1 MSDTP
6 AIRGSIRIGAVIALA
21 LAAGFI
27 AWLLLRG
34 NGDNGSSANSGS
46 SSGSAASAGTVQ
58 TTRAAA
64 EKTSSGKLRA
74 LAASVRHPIFW
85 VGPESGR
92 TLEVTQT
99 NAGNIYVRY
108 LPSGVAIGADK
119 PYLTIATYPFP
130 GAFAAIRKQAA
141 ARGAATVKLAHGGIG
156 VLDQAY
162 PESVHIAY
170 PGVNYQVEVFDPTP
184 ARAMQLVSAGRLATL
199 GSLAPEPTPA
209 TATTPAPAAG
219 QPTAASVAQITA
231 LATTLGHPVYWAG
244 PKRGFT
250 YELTETSSG
259 KVYIRYLP
267 SGVPVGDK
275 NADYLTIATYPF
287 PGAFAAVQKTA
298 KGAST
303 IALAR
308 GGLAVVDGTYP
319 KSIHIG
325 YPGVGYQVEVYDPSP
340 STARKLV
347 ASGVIVPVR

>member
-1 MSDTP
+1 MSETP
-6 AIRGSIRIGAVIALA
+6 AIRGSVRLGAVIALA
-21 LAAGFI
+21 LAAGFV

-34 NGDNGSSANSGS
+34 SGGNDSNAKSTTGTGASSAS
-46 SSGSAASAGTVQ
+46 TVQ

-64 EKTSSGKLRA
+64 EKTSSRKLRA

-119 PYLTIATYPFP
+119 PYLTVATYPFP

-162 PESVHIAY
+162 PESIHIAY

-184 ARAMQLVSAGRLATL
+184 ARAMQLVSAGKLTSL
-199 GSLAPEPTPA
+199 GSLAPESTPA
-209 TATTPAPAAG
+209 ATTTVG
-219 QPTAASVAQITA
+219 QPMAASVAQIAA
-231 LATTLGHPVYWAG
+231 LATTIGHPIYWAG

-287 PGAFAAVQKTA
+287 PGAYAAVEKTA
-298 KGAST
+298 NATAT
-303 IALAR
+303 INLAG
-308 GGLAVVDGTYP
+308 GGLAVVDEAYP

-340 STARKLV
+340 SAGRKLV
-347 ASGVIVPVR
+347 ASGAIAAVR

>member
-1 MSDTP
+1 M
-6 AIRGSIRIGAVIALA
+6 RGSIRIGAVIAIA
-21 LAAGFI
+21 FAAGFV
-27 AWLLLRG
+27 AWLVLRG
-34 NGDNGSSANSGS
+34 NGDSGSSASGGS
-46 SSGSAASAGTVQ
+46 TSAGSASSARTVQ
-58 TTRAAA
+58 ATRAAA
-64 EKTSSGKLRA
+64 EETSSGKLRA

-85 VGPESGR
+85 VGPEAGR

-162 PESVHIAY
+162 PESVHIAF

-184 ARAMQLVSAGRLATL
+184 ARAMQLVSAGKLASL
-199 GSLAPEPTPA
+199 GGAAAESTAATPT
-209 TATTPAPAAG
+209 TATTPSTAAG
-219 QPTAASVAQITA
+219 QPTAASVTQLTA
-231 LATTLGHPVYWAG
+231 LATRLGHPIYWAG
-244 PKRGFT
+244 PKPGFT
-250 YELTETSSG
+250 YELTETPGG
-259 KVYIRYLP
+259 KVYVRYLP

-287 PGAFAAVQKTA
+287 PGAYAAVEKTA
-298 KGAST
+298 TGAST
-303 IALAR
+303 IRLAG

-340 STARKLV
+340 STARNLV

>member
-1 MSDTP
+1 MSDAP
-6 AIRGSIRIGAVIALA
+6 AIRGPVRIGAVIALA
-21 LAAGFI
+21 LGAGFV

-34 NGDNGSSANSGS
+34 NGDNGSSASAS
-46 SSGSAASAGTVQ
+46 SSSASAARTVQ

-108 LPSGVAIGADK
+108 LPGGVAIGADK

-170 PGVNYQVEVFDPTP
+170 PGVNYQVEVYDPTP
-184 ARAMQLVSAGRLATL
+184 ARAMQLVSAGKLASF
-199 GSLAPEPTPA
+199 GSLAPESTSA
-209 TATTPAPAAG
+209 ATTTAEPAAG

-231 LATTLGHPVYWAG
+231 LATTLGHPIYWAG
-244 PKRGFT
+244 PKPGFT

-287 PGAFAAVQKTA
+287 PGAYAAVEKTA

-303 IALAR
+303 IRLAR

-319 KSIHIG
+319 KSVHIG